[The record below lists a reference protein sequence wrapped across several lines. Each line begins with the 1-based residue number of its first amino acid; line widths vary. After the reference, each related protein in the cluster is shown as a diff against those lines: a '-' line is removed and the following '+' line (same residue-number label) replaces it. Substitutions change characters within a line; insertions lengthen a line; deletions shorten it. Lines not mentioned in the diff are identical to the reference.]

1 MKLLRSRQ
9 PSFLFSLV
17 TQLFIFELEHP
28 FIDNPA
34 GCTKRTAI
42 RLGAQGEDKLFAMAN
57 EAKIP
62 MFVAVIRP
70 Q

>member
-9 PSFLFSLV
+9 PSFLFSLL

-28 FIDNPA
+28 FIDNLA
-34 GCTKRTAI
+34 CCTKRTAI
-42 RLGAQGEDKLFAMAN
+42 RLGARGEGKLFAMAN

-62 MFVAVIRP
+62 MFVAVIRL